1 MEKVYIIDEKGY
13 FLYEHICQIC
23 PETGEILYPNN
34 YVEIEP
40 KNQEGYIPKWNG
52 QEWIYVLN
60 CNNKTVYSKT
70 NCLDEIRCLDFEAPE
85 NYTPIIPPELR
96 EYYIFDDNL
105 NQWVKDFNRYKTHKL
120 DLLSKMFNNIL
131 TEGHFFSQTLQI
143 EVDCRRT
150 GIKND
155 LQNVENLIGY
165 LETSNQTELNIY
177 RGYTNPETSI
187 TQYAYNV
194 TLEQLQQLKLEMI
207 QYGLQLYNRKWQ
219 LEDLINNASTLSD
232 LNNISIDFTIH

>member
-1 MEKVYIIDEKGY
+1 MYYLIYDKKTGYIAYITEFEDQVYYDENTQNV
-13 FLYEHICQIC
+13 FTT
-23 PETGEILYPNN
+23 ETLPDWFNDITKRPIVKNGEIIEDPTFIYLTPEQLQLQQAKNAKLE
-34 YVEIEP
+34 EIKQIFE
-40 KNQEGYIPKWNG
+40 
-52 QEWIYVLN
+52 
-60 CNNKTVYSKT
+60 SKFI
-70 NCLDEIRCLDFEAPE
+70 D
-85 NYTPIIPPELR
+85 
-96 EYYIFDDNL
+96 
-105 NQWVKDFNRYKTHKL
+105 
-120 DLLSKMFNNIL
+120 
-131 TEGHFFSQTLQI
+131 GHFYSQTLQI

-219 LEDLINNASTLSD
+219 LEDLINNTSTLSD